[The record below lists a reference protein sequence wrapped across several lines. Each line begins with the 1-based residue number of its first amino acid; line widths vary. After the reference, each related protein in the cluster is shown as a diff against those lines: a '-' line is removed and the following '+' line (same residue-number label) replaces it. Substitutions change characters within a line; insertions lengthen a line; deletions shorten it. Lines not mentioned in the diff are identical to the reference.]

1 MVKSL
6 RVKYGSD
13 MLVNACGGISTGE
26 QAFQLI
32 EAGANTIQLYTSLD
46 YEGPGLI
53 KNIKTDLSRLLRA
66 K

>member
-6 RVKYGSD
+6 RVKYGSE

-32 EAGANTIQLYTSLD
+32 EAGANTVQLYTSLV
-46 YEGPGLI
+46 YGGPGLI